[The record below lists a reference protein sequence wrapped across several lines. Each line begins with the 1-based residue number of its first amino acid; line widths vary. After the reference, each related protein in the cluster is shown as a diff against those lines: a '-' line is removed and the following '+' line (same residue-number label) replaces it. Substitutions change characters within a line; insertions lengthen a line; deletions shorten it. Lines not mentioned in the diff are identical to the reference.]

1 MSTKTLHQAC
11 LELEAA
17 FDILSKKLN
26 KLSNTVDQFVEVLD
40 KLGLNLEEE

>member
-1 MSTKTLHQAC
+1 MSTKTLYQAC
-11 LELEAA
+11 RELEAA
-17 FDILSKKLN
+17 FDTLSKKLD